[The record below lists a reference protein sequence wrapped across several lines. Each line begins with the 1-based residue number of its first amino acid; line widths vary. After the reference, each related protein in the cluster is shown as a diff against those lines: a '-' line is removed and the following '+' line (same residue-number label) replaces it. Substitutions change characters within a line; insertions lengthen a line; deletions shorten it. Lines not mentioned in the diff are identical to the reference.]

1 MGKMQLYDNKEIEW
15 KECPGCEF
23 VNHSF
28 NISCYRVDIMIA
40 IITYISVLE
49 IAKEI

>member
-23 VNHSF
+23 ANHSF
-28 NISCYRVDIMIA
+28 NISCGIA
-40 IITYISVLE
+40 YENDTFHYHKIGNYLFQGL
-49 IAKEI
+49 